1 MVEFRTPGGEEIAD
15 DGGPIGL
22 ALTGGG
28 LKASLFH
35 IGVLARLAELDLL
48 RRIDVI
54 SGTSGG
60 ALIAALY
67 HLRLKRALDADGD
80 IDTDR
85 LIRMVAALESDFL
98 KVAAIDLRAKLFE
111 NPLANL
117 KRTSPQRSS
126 AARFADLLE
135 RHFFRPIWTGGPNEP
150 IEMRDLLIHPRGDLD
165 FNPIIENPRRYCK
178 APELIINAANLA
190 TGQGWRFDAR
200 CMGEPTTGP
209 ASRSLSAAPRLVRT
223 PYHRLPEAFASLSL
237 GQAVAASMAI
247 PGLLEPLHFHR
258 LYPEPGRK
266 GKFLDLRLQDGRYA
280 DVLGT
285 EALRARGCAR
295 LIIGDASGFD
305 ASHDRRRRI
314 QLESLEAR
322 RPGSAVLIHML
333 SEIETPEIKPISK
346 GGSGHVVKDRTDKE
360 VTSYGIERRTQKL
373 IAGMRT
379 DLDAPSEIEA
389 LSVMADGYLIAKRA
403 FQRHWQR
410 GQAWAEGSPQ
420 QSDAWRFTAVIEALR
435 QPSKQ
440 MVKHLSASRLSAFSA
455 PRLAVGR
462 MFELGL
468 LAVVAMLTA
477 AALLS
482 FWSAIRPEADADG
495 LWLLATIG
503 FSMLTAWLVGRR
515 QRAVSVTTAGH
526 AQFGWIDRAQAIVMA
541 LPLALGA
548 RFRRRTS
555 RTFLR
560 AGRIRNIDIKPITIE
575 KRRKVRL
582 DQTEPAAQT
591 ERKAA

>member
-1 MVEFRTPGGEEIAD
+1 MVEFRTADGGEIAD

-67 HLRLKRALDADGD
+67 HLRLKRLLDSDGD
-80 IDTDR
+80 IGTDR
-85 LIRMVAALESDFL
+85 LIRMVAALEEDFV
-98 KVAAIDLRAKLFE
+98 KVAKVDLRAKLFE

-117 KRTSPQRSS
+117 RRTSPHHSS

-135 RHFFRPIWTGGPNEP
+135 RHFFRPIWTGDPGAP

-165 FNPIIENPRRYCK
+165 FNPVIENPKRYCK

-190 TGQGWRFDAR
+190 TGLGWRFDAR
-200 CMGEPTTGP
+200 SMGEPTTGP
-209 ASRSLSAAPRLVRT
+209 AARSLAGAPCLART
-223 PYHRLPEAFASLSL
+223 PYHRLPEAFAGLTL
-237 GQAVAASMAI
+237 GQAVAASMAT

-266 GKFLDLRLQDGRYA
+266 GKFLDLRLRDGRFA
-280 DVLGT
+280 DALGT
-285 EALRARGCAR
+285 EALHARGCGR
-295 LIIGDASGFD
+295 LIVSDASGFD
-305 ASHDRRRRI
+305 RSHDPRRRI
-314 QLESLEAR
+314 QLESLETR

-333 SEIETPEIKPISK
+333 SEIETPEIKPVGK
-346 GGSGHVVKDRTDKE
+346 GGNGRIVKDRTDKE
-360 VTSYGIERRTQKL
+360 ITSYGIERRTQKL

-379 DLDAPSEIEA
+379 DLDAPSEVEA
-389 LSVMADGYLIAKRA
+389 MCVMADGYLIAKRA
-403 FQRHWQR
+403 LQRHWQR
-410 GQAWAEGSPQ
+410 GQTWAEGSPQ
-420 QSDAWRFTAVIEALR
+420 QSGPWRFTAVIEALR
-435 QPSKQ
+435 QPSRQ
-440 MVKHLSASRLSAFSA
+440 LVKHLSAARLSALCA
-455 PRLAVGR
+455 PRLSVAR
-462 MFELGL
+462 LFELGL
-468 LAVVAMLTA
+468 LALAATLTT

-482 FWSAIRPEADADG
+482 FWLALRPEAGADG

-503 FSMLTAWLVGRR
+503 ATMLAAWLMGRR
-515 QRAVSVTTAGH
+515 RRGKADAREGKTDVGL
-526 AQFGWIDRAQAIVMA
+526 IDKVQAIAMA

-548 RFRRRTS
+548 RFRHRAS
-555 RTFLR
+555 RSFLK

-575 KRRKVRL
+575 KRRKVRP
-582 DQTEPAAQT
+582 DPTEPVAQT

>member
-80 IDTDR
+80 ISTDR

-98 KVAAIDLRAKLFE
+98 KVAEIDLRAKLFE

-117 KRTSPQRSS
+117 KRASPHHSS
-126 AARFADLLE
+126 AARFSDLLE
-135 RHFFRPIWTGGPNEP
+135 RHFFRPIWTGGPDEP

-165 FNPIIENPRRYCK
+165 FNPVIDNPKRYCK
-178 APELIINAANLA
+178 APELIINAASLDP
-190 TGQGWRFDAR
+190 GQGWRFDAR

-209 ASRSLSAAPRLVRT
+209 ASRGLSGAPRLART
-223 PYHRLPEAFASLSL
+223 PYHRLPEAFAGLTL
-237 GQAVAASMAI
+237 GEAVAASMAT
-247 PGLLEPLHFHR
+247 PDLLEPLHFHR
-258 LYPEPGRK
+258 LYPEPERK
-266 GKFLDLRLQDGRYA
+266 GKFLDLRLRDGRYA
-280 DVLGT
+280 DALGT
-285 EALRARGCAR
+285 DALGARGCGC
-295 LIIGDASGFD
+295 LIVSDASGFD
-305 ASHDRRRRI
+305 RSHDRRRRI

-322 RPGSAVLIHML
+322 RPGDAVLIHML
-333 SEIETPEIKPISK
+333 SEIETPEIKPIGK
-346 GGSGHVVKDRTDKE
+346 GGNGRIVKDRTDKE
-360 VTSYGIERRTQKL
+360 ITSYGIERRAQKL

-389 LSVMADGYLIAKRA
+389 LSVMADGYLITKRA
-403 FQRHWQR
+403 LQRHWQR
-410 GQAWAEGSPQ
+410 GQTWAEGSPQ
-420 QSDAWRFTAVIEALR
+420 QGGDWRFTAVIEALR

-462 MFELGL
+462 LFELGL
-468 LAVVAMLTA
+468 LALAAMLTV

-482 FWSAIRPEADADG
+482 FWSAIRPEAGADG
-495 LWLLATIG
+495 LWLLTTIG
-503 FSMLTAWLVGRR
+503 FSMLAAWLVGRR
-515 QRAVSVTTAGH
+515 QRAASVTTAGQAH
-526 AQFGWIDRAQAIVMA
+526 FSWVDRVQAIVMA

-548 RFRRRTS
+548 RFRHRTS

-560 AGRIRNIDIKPITIE
+560 AGRIRHIDIKPITIE

-582 DQTEPAAQT
+582 DQTEPATRT